1 MAQVQRVRDDIV
13 SLWTQG
19 VQAAKDKS
27 SFAAVISA
35 KELSIVWGSDSRYWK
50 WVSKTYP
57 ISCQPMEVAE
67 LITVCW
73 LQIDGKYNANN
84 LTKGVKYAVYLAV
97 ELSDNLCMNG
107 PVTLKLTRPN
117 GTTEEHKEDLKT
129 KPTNTLVGLKVGE
142 FCNTGACGCENTDVK
157 FSMNGCDGTTWK
169 TGLTVVGAVIAPVN
183 C

>member
-1 MAQVQRVRDDIV
+1 M
-13 SLWTQG
+13 
-19 VQAAKDKS
+19 
-27 SFAAVISA
+27 
-35 KELSIVWGSDSRYWK
+35 
-50 WVSKTYP
+50 
-57 ISCQPMEVAE
+57 
-67 LITVCW
+67 
-73 LQIDGKYNANN
+73 
-84 LTKGVKYAVYLAV
+84 YLAV

>member
-1 MAQVQRVRDDIV
+1 MLESFWCFCTTKFNDWTLLTSIFRDQRFEIKFYIIF
-13 SLWTQG
+13 G
-19 VQAAKDKS
+19 
-27 SFAAVISA
+27 F
-35 KELSIVWGSDSRYWK
+35 SDFC
-50 WVSKTYP
+50 TH
-57 ISCQPMEVAE
+57 SCQPLEVAE

-84 LTKGVKYAVYLAV
+84 LIKGVKYGVYLAV

-129 KPTNTLVGLKVGE
+129 KPKNTLVGLKVGE
-142 FCNTGACGCENTDVK
+142 FCNTGACGCENTVK

>member
-1 MAQVQRVRDDIV
+1 MVQ
-13 SLWTQG
+13 
-19 VQAAKDKS
+19 
-27 SFAAVISA
+27 SFAAVICA
-35 KELSIVWGSDSRYWK
+35 KELSIVWGSDCRYWK
-50 WVSKTYP
+50 WVSKKYP
-57 ISCQPMEVAE
+57 ISPQPLEVAE

-73 LQIDGKYNANN
+73 LQIDGKYSATN
-84 LTKGVKYAVYLAV
+84 LIKGVKYGVYLAV

-117 GTTEEHKEDLKT
+117 GTTEEHKEDLTT
-129 KPTNTLVGLKVGE
+129 KPKNTLVGLKVGE
-142 FCNTGACGCENTDVK
+142 FCNTAPCGCENIVK

>member
-1 MAQVQRVRDDIV
+1 MAQLQRDDIV

-19 VQAAKDKS
+19 VQAVKDKS
-27 SFAAVISA
+27 SCAAVITA

-57 ISCQPMEVAE
+57 ISCEALEVAK

-73 LQIDGKYNANN
+73 LQIDGEYDTSN
-84 LTKGVKYAVYLAV
+84 LKKGVKYGVYFVV

-117 GTTEEHKEDLKT
+117 RTTEEHKEDLET
-129 KPTNTLVGLKVGE
+129 KPKNTLVGLKVGE
-142 FCNTGACGCENTDVK
+142 FINSACGCENTVK

-169 TGLTVVGAVIAPVN
+169 TGLTVIGAVIAPVW
-183 C
+183 

>member
-1 MAQVQRVRDDIV
+1 MAQLQRDDI
-13 SLWTQG
+13 
-19 VQAAKDKS
+19 

-50 WVSKTYP
+50 WSL
-57 ISCQPMEVAE
+57 EVAE

-84 LTKGVKYAVYLAV
+84 LIKGVKYGVYLAV

-129 KPTNTLVGLKVGE
+129 KPKNTLVGLKVGE
-142 FCNTGACGCENTDVK
+142 FCNTGACGCENTVK